1 MLLKM
6 FGGLGGRATIP
17 GIRFGKTVQLG
28 PGP

>member
-6 FGGLGGRATIP
+6 IGGLGRRTTIP